1 MLAKPPSQ
9 SIGVDIEDIS
19 RFSQKP
25 YQDNIGFYQKIFSKQ
40 EIEYCLSKKNP
51 YPHFAARFCAKEAF
65 MKATGF
71 IDVEYPTIEVVKL
84 EERPYIS
91 YNEHLYS
98 VSLSHEQEKAIAVV
112 IV

>member
-1 MLAKPPSQ
+1 MAVNLPPK

-19 RFSQKP
+19 RFTQKP
-25 YQDNIGFYQKIFSKQ
+25 YQDNLGFYQKIFSEQ
-40 EIEYCLSKKNP
+40 EIIYCLSKKNP

-65 MKATGF
+65 MKAMQKIT
-71 IDVEYPTIEVVKL
+71 INYTTIEVVKL
-84 EERPYIS
+84 EEKPYIS

-98 VSLSHEQEKAIAVV
+98 VSLSHEKEKAIAVV